1 MMLDILIYKIA
12 FVVLL
17 LSVARRQAL
26 FVAFLLCASFAYG
39 QYIFIQQPSWL
50 QLEQWAKLFAVKDFV
65 IMMILYTRLKTP
77 AFILGLSF
85 GVSGLFHQFMLI
97 EIENHILT
105 LKHVR
110 TDFMVILTAFQLAIV
125 ILILIRG
132 GGNNGGKRAKH
143 YIPTVNSR
151 FVNLFHQT
159 AYKATK

>member
-1 MMLDILIYKIA
+1 MLDLLIYKIA

-26 FVAFLLCASFAYG
+26 LVAFLLCASFAFN
-39 QYIFIQQPSWL
+39 QYTFVEHPTWL
-50 QLEQWAKLFAVKDFV
+50 QLEGRYTLIAFKDFV
-65 IMMILYTRLKTP
+65 LMLILYTRLKTA

-125 ILILIRG
+125 ILILIKG
-132 GGNNGGKRAKH
+132 SGNNGGKRAKH